1 MPKYLTV
8 NQYKRFGDGVSL
20 SGVTDMNLAF
30 MISRAEAS
38 IDAHFGLDPKKGG
51 WEPHQVMIQQKFHE
65 ETRQTFL
72 PQYHIPVRNITRYR
86 IQVSNVSTSGA
97 GFFANINAGDCVI
110 NNDQQYVEIVP
121 LQAVTYSLS
130 PIILQLG
137 LKWPIVEMDCEVGYY
152 IPIFGDTLI
161 DGGQHTTYYATDG
174 FWTNSYAQ
182 AQATQPNQLPAAPP
196 NVYVNNILQNA
207 STYTVNYQDG
217 SITFN
222 SMQVPTANVS
232 ADYTKTIPDFITEA
246 CVIQTSFL
254 LSRKHLNEMGVYAGM
269 YQFRNGEQEIS
280 YPRATAVAAQGRT
293 TPTSLCPDA
302 LGVLSR
308 YDDWSIA

>member
-8 NQYKRFGDGVSL
+8 NQYKRYGDGVSL

-38 IDAHFGLDPKKGG
+38 IDAHFGLDPKLGG
-51 WEPHQVMIQQKFHE
+51 WEPHQVMLQQRFNEH
-65 ETRQTFL
+65 TRQTFM
-72 PQYHIPVRNITRYR
+72 PNYHIPVRNITRYR

-97 GFFANINAGDCVI
+97 GFFADINAGDCVI
-110 NNDQQYVEIVP
+110 NNTGQYIEIVP

-130 PIILQLG
+130 PVLLELG

-152 IPIFGDTLI
+152 IPVFGDTLI

-174 FWTNSYAQ
+174 FWASSYDQSLAS
-182 AQATQPNQLPAAPP
+182 QPNQLPPVPP
-196 NVYVNNILQNA
+196 NVYVNGVKQNA
-207 STYTVNYQDG
+207 SAYTVNYQDG

-222 SMQVPTANVS
+222 SVQLPTATVS
-232 ADYTKTIPDFITEA
+232 LDYTKTIPDFITEA
-246 CVIQTSFL
+246 CVIQTSYL
-254 LSRKHLNEMGVYAGM
+254 MAHKRLNEMGVYSGM

-280 YPRATAVAAQGRT
+280 YPRVTGVSMLGRT
-293 TPTSLCPDA
+293 TPTSLCPEA